1 MNPLSYETNSSSSSP
16 YILVKYSALSSSCTS
31 HYCCF
36 HRLAWEGFQAASS
49 PQLGALLIVKLSREE
64 RAVLMKKRKASF
76 EELPS
81 QHPTQGEVPA
91 ELAEGEDPNRPVRVY
106 TDGVYDLL
114 HLGHMRQLE
123 QAKKMFKYV
132 HLMAGVASDEETHRL
147 KGQTVQTLEERA
159 ETLRHIKW
167 VDEVIAPCPWIITPE
182 FVEKHR
188 IDYVAHDAEPYSV
201 VQRNKEKKKDDRKR
215 KKNSSPTEAES
226 GDIYAWLKSSNKF
239 RATVR
244 TQGVSTTDIIVRI
257 LQNYEDYVDRSL
269 SRGVPPKDMNIGYTK
284 ANAIKMKKN
293 MQRWGEK
300 VSDELT
306 KVTLTDRPLG
316 VHFDESV
323 EKLRNSIHQTYDNW
337 RGRSHRLLRGFARKF
352 EPMKSLIGIHIN
364 QHHSSEDDAA
374 VSDGSALSDSSVRP
388 ARGDRGDGHG
398 GDDLDA
404 AEA

>member
-1 MNPLSYETNSSSSSP
+1 
-16 YILVKYSALSSSCTS
+16 
-31 HYCCF
+31 
-36 HRLAWEGFQAASS
+36 
-49 PQLGALLIVKLSREE
+49 
-64 RAVLMKKRKASF
+64 MKKRKAT
-76 EELPS
+76 EEPLS
-81 QHPTQGEVPA
+81 QEEAQNGAPA
-91 ELAEGEDPNRPVRVY
+91 ELPEGDDPSRPVRIY

-123 QAKKMFKYV
+123 QAKKMFKHV

-147 KGQTVQTLEERA
+147 KGQTVQSLEERA

-188 IDYVAHDAEPYSV
+188 IDYVAHDAEPYSA
-201 VQRNKEKKKDDRKR
+201 VQKSKDKKKDDRKR
-215 KKNSSPTEAES
+215 KKSSTPAETDS
-226 GDIYAWLKSSNKF
+226 GDIYGWLKSSNKF

-244 TQGVSTTDIIVRI
+244 TAGVSTTDIIVRI

-269 SRGVPPKDMNIGYTK
+269 SRGVKPKDMNIGYTK

-316 VHFDESV
+316 VNFDESV
-323 EKLRNSIHQTYDNW
+323 EKLRNSIHQTYDTW
-337 RGRSHRLLRGFARKF
+337 RGRSRLLLRGFARRF

-364 QHHSSEDDAA
+364 HHQSSEDDAA
-374 VSDGSALSDSSVRP
+374 MISDGSALSDSP
-388 ARGDRGDGHG
+388 AQQANDGAGSHAG
-398 GDDLDA
+398 EESDA

>member
-1 MNPLSYETNSSSSSP
+1 
-16 YILVKYSALSSSCTS
+16 
-31 HYCCF
+31 
-36 HRLAWEGFQAASS
+36 
-49 PQLGALLIVKLSREE
+49 
-64 RAVLMKKRKASF
+64 MKKRKAT
-76 EELPS
+76 EDPS
-81 QHPTQGEVPA
+81 PQPDSQGTAPE
-91 ELAEGEDPNRPVRVY
+91 ELAEGEDPDRPVRIY

-123 QAKKMFKYV
+123 QAKKMFKHVY
-132 HLMAGVASDEETHRL
+132 LMAGVASDEETHRL
-147 KGQTVQTLEERA
+147 KGQTVQSLEERA

-188 IDYVAHDAEPYSV
+188 IDYVAHDAEPYSAI
-201 VQRNKEKKKDDRKR
+201 QKCKDKKKDDRKR
-215 KKNSSPTEAES
+215 RKNSSPTEAES
-226 GDIYAWLKSSNKF
+226 GDIYGWLKSSNKF

-269 SRGVPPKDMNIGYTK
+269 SRGVKPRDMNIGYTK

-323 EKLRNSIHQTYDNW
+323 EKLRNSIHQTYDTW
-337 RGRSHRLLRGFARKF
+337 RGRSHRLLRGFASKF
-352 EPMKSLIGIHIN
+352 EPMKSLIGIHVN
-364 QHHSSEDDAA
+364 HHQSSDDDAA
-374 VSDGSALSDSSVRP
+374 ISDASGLSDSP
-388 ARGDRGDGHG
+388 APHG
-398 GDDLDA
+398 KEISGAQAGEESDV
-404 AEA
+404 AES

>member
-1 MNPLSYETNSSSSSP
+1 
-16 YILVKYSALSSSCTS
+16 
-31 HYCCF
+31 
-36 HRLAWEGFQAASS
+36 
-49 PQLGALLIVKLSREE
+49 
-64 RAVLMKKRKASF
+64 MKKRKAT

-81 QHPTQGEVPA
+81 HQNSQDNAPV
-91 ELAEGEDPNRPVRVY
+91 ELHEGDDPSKPIRIY

-114 HLGHMRQLE
+114 HLGHMRQLQ

-132 HLMAGVASDEETHRL
+132 HLMVGVASDEETHRL
-147 KGQTVQTLEERA
+147 KGQTVQNLAERA

-188 IDYVAHDAEPYSV
+188 IDYVAHDAEPYSA
-201 VQRNKEKKKDDRKR
+201 VQKAKEKKKDDRKR
-215 KKNSSPTEAES
+215 KKSSSPTEAEN
-226 GDIYAWLKSSNKF
+226 GDIYEWLKKSNKF

-244 TQGVSTTDIIVRI
+244 TVGVSTTDIIVRI

-269 SRGVPPKDMNIGYTK
+269 SRGVKPRDMNIGYTK

-316 VHFDESV
+316 VNFDESV
-323 EKLRNSIHQTYDNW
+323 EKLRNSIHQTYDTW
-337 RGRSHRLLRGFARKF
+337 SGRSRRLLRGFARKF
-352 EPMKSLIGIHIN
+352 EPMKSLIGLHIR
-364 QHHSSEDDAA
+364 HHHTSDEDAA
-374 VSDGSALSDSSVRP
+374 ISDASALSDSPGRHANEVSGEH
-388 ARGDRGDGHG
+388 AGEES
-398 GDDLDA
+398 DA

>member
-1 MNPLSYETNSSSSSP
+1 
-16 YILVKYSALSSSCTS
+16 
-31 HYCCF
+31 
-36 HRLAWEGFQAASS
+36 
-49 PQLGALLIVKLSREE
+49 
-64 RAVLMKKRKASF
+64 MKKRKAS
-76 EELPS
+76 EDLSPQPDS
-81 QHPTQGEVPA
+81 QGTAPV
-91 ELAEGEDPNRPVRVY
+91 ELAEGEDPERPVRIY

-123 QAKKMFKYV
+123 QAKKMFKHVY
-132 HLMAGVASDEETHRL
+132 LMAGVASDEETHRL
-147 KGQTVQTLEERA
+147 KGQTVQSLEERA

-188 IDYVAHDAEPYSV
+188 IDYVAHDAEPYSA
-201 VQRNKEKKKDDRKR
+201 VQKSKDKKKDDRKR
-215 KKNSSPTEAES
+215 RKNSSPTEAES
-226 GDIYAWLKSSNKF
+226 GDIYGWLKSSNKF

-269 SRGVPPKDMNIGYTK
+269 SRGVKPRDMNIGYTK

-337 RGRSHRLLRGFARKF
+337 RGRSHRLLRGFASKF
-352 EPMKSLIGIHIN
+352 EPMKSLIGIHVN
-364 QHHSSEDDAA
+364 HHQSSDDDAA
-374 VSDGSALSDSSVRP
+374 ISDGSGLSDSP
-388 ARGDRGDGHG
+388 APHG
-398 GDDLDA
+398 KEISGGQAGEESDA